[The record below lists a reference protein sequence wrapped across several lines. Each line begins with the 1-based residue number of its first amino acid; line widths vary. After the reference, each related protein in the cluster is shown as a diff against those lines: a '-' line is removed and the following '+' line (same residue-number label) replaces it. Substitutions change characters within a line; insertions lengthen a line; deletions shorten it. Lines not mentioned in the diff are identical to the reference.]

1 MMSWLEEEIGIP
13 PEPKHPKAVKPAI
26 QTAGGRK
33 TEPENAEREGKRNR
47 DTGVLGLPTKSRLK
61 AVGEEQNGAETVC
74 FIHTLC

>member
-33 TEPENAEREGKRNR
+33 TEPENAESEGKRNR
-47 DTGVLGLPTKSRLK
+47 DTGVLG
-61 AVGEEQNGAETVC
+61 
-74 FIHTLC
+74 